1 LDIRLLKK
9 IDQVFGKVSSLYL
22 PSPLKLQFERAV
34 LDSFLFI
41 RPGGIGDAVHLIPA
55 ILSLKNAFPHA
66 TIDILAER
74 RNAAV
79 FRLCPE
85 VDQVLLYDCPRDFL
99 SIFRRKYDV
108 IIDTEQWHRLSAVV
122 ARLIRSDC
130 KIGFATNE
138 RGRMFTHGVGYSQD
152 DYEVESFSHLLTP
165 LGVAFDLSQPFLQV
179 PLPDRKRAEKLLAPV
194 TVPFVT
200 LFPGASI
207 PERRWGAK
215 KFGELANRLR
225 GIGMEVVVI
234 GGGEDRAQGE
244 KIVAGGGLN
253 LAGQTSLTETAAV
266 LQRSALLVSG
276 DSGVLHLAVGL
287 DVPTVSLFGPG
298 IAEKWAPR
306 GDIHRV
312 IDHHLACSPCTR
324 FGTTPPCPIQARCLA
339 DIGVDEVLGKIR
351 TLIG

>member
-1 LDIRLLKK
+1 MTVFLKK
-9 IDQVFGKVSSLYL
+9 ADCWGGRWLVYL
-22 PSPLKLQFERAV
+22 FTSPLVSPFKLKR
-34 LDSFLFI
+34 FLLI

-55 ILSLKNAFPHA
+55 IQCLKQAHPSA
-66 TIDILAER
+66 TIDILAEK

-79 FRLCPE
+79 FSLCPE
-85 VDQVLLYDCPRDFL
+85 VDQVLRYDCPRDFL
-99 SIFRRKYDV
+99 SIFHRKYDV

-138 RGRMFTHGVGYSQD
+138 RRRMFTHGVDYFQD
-152 DYEVESFSHLLTP
+152 DYEVESFSHLLVP
-165 LGVAFDLSQPFLQV
+165 LDVTFGLSRPFLQV
-179 PLPDRKRAEKLLAPV
+179 PLPDRKRAEKLLVPV
-194 TVPFVT
+194 AIPFVA

-207 PERRWGAK
+207 PERRWGAR
-215 KFGELANRLR
+215 KFGDLANRLR
-225 GIGMEVVVI
+225 AMGLEVVVI
-234 GGGEDRAQGE
+234 GGEEDRAQGE
-244 KIVAGGGLN
+244 EIVGQGGLN
-253 LAGQTSLTETAAV
+253 LAGRTSLTETAAV
-266 LQRSALLVSG
+266 LQRSVLLVSG

-298 IAEKWAPR
+298 IAQKWAPR